1 MDSQELC
8 WTKISELSE
17 KIKSREVSVKEII
30 ERHIKQ
36 IEKYNPEV
44 NAVVTTDFD
53 RALATANKLDA
64 TFKNHELPLLF
75 GIPVLHKDLVPTKDL
90 RTTYGSPLYKDN
102 IPEIDGLIVQRLKEA
117 GAVTLG
123 KTNTPEFGAGSQT
136 FNQVFG
142 ATLNPY
148 DLTKT
153 CGGSSGGSAVALACG
168 MTPIADG
175 GDLGGSLRNP
185 ANFCNVIGFRTS
197 VGRVPTWPSDQPWSS
212 LSVQGPMARN
222 IEDLAL
228 MLTVISG
235 PDSRAPVSLSDK
247 IDFSKSLTERSFKN
261 IKISWSVDFDGLP
274 VDGRT
279 KKVIE
284 SHKSVFE
291 ELGFEIDEICPD
303 FSLAREVFET
313 KRAYGMA
320 TSHFEKLTTHRDQL
334 KDTVIWNTEEGLK
347 LSALDLGRAEV
358 KQAELFETIRSFMET
373 YEFMIFPVSQVPP
386 FPVTEE
392 YVKEINGHKMENYID
407 WMKSCYY
414 ITATGHPAIS
424 VPCGFTE
431 DGLPVGIQIVG
442 RYRQEAS
449 VLQLAKAF
457 EDRTEY
463 WKVRPNLVQV

>member
-168 MTPIADG
+168 MTPVSYTH
-175 GDLGGSLRNP
+175 LTL
-185 ANFCNVIGFRTS
+185 
-197 VGRVPTWPSDQPWSS
+197 PT
-212 LSVQGPMARN
+212 
-222 IEDLAL
+222 
-228 MLTVISG
+228 
-235 PDSRAPVSLSDK
+235 
-247 IDFSKSLTERSFKN
+247 
-261 IKISWSVDFDGLP
+261 
-274 VDGRT
+274 
-279 KKVIE
+279 
-284 SHKSVFE
+284 
-291 ELGFEIDEICPD
+291 
-303 FSLAREVFET
+303 
-313 KRAYGMA
+313 
-320 TSHFEKLTTHRDQL
+320 
-334 KDTVIWNTEEGLK
+334 
-347 LSALDLGRAEV
+347 
-358 KQAELFETIRSFMET
+358 
-373 YEFMIFPVSQVPP
+373 
-386 FPVTEE
+386 
-392 YVKEINGHKMENYID
+392 
-407 WMKSCYY
+407 
-414 ITATGHPAIS
+414 
-424 VPCGFTE
+424 
-431 DGLPVGIQIVG
+431 
-442 RYRQEAS
+442 
-449 VLQLAKAF
+449 KA
-457 EDRTEY
+457 
-463 WKVRPNLVQV
+463 